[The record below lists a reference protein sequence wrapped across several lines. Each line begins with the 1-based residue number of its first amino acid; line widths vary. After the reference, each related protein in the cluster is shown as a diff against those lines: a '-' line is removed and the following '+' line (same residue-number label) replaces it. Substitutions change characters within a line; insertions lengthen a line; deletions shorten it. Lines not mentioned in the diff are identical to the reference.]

1 MKSSGNEFIFG
12 GIALGLVSVLLTEQN
27 FCGGGIEG
35 LWHGDWI
42 IGTDIQ
48 SRWPLSLSVLI
59 ICWGLFQRSNSNSH
73 IAKEFD
79 SSTNSE

>member
-1 MKSSGNEFIFG
+1 MNNNGYAYIFG

-27 FCGGGIEG
+27 FCGGGFEG
-35 LWHGDWI
+35 LWQGDWI

-48 SRWPLSLSVLI
+48 SRWPLSIAVLI
-59 ICWGLFQRSNSNSH
+59 TCWGLFQRSNSNSNSSK
-73 IAKEFD
+73 ALD